1 MLPKIIWLY
10 LQSNML
16 VYLIFT
22 HPLDEE
28 EGDEEGETE
37 VEKSEAEPEEPEP
50 EDKKTEEDVT
60 PRRSGRALRQ
70 RVSTPYHDQHT
81 DAEDERSEGESSKR
95 AVKKRVATTEQPP
108 VFRRVTR

>member
-1 MLPKIIWLY
+1 M
-10 LQSNML
+10 Q

-28 EGDEEGETE
+28 KGDEEEETE
-37 VEKSEAEPEEPEP
+37 VEKSEAEEPEP

-70 RVSTPYHDQHT
+70 RISTPYHDQQT
-81 DAEDERSEGESSKR
+81 DAEDELSEGESSKR
-95 AVKKRVATTEQPP
+95 AVKNRVATTEQPP

>member
-1 MLPKIIWLY
+1 
-10 LQSNML
+10 ML

-28 EGDEEGETE
+28 EGDEQEETE

-70 RVSTPYHDQHT
+70 RISTPYHDQHT

>member
-1 MLPKIIWLY
+1 
-10 LQSNML
+10 ML

-22 HPLDEE
+22 HTIDEE
-28 EGDEEGETE
+28 EGHEEEETE
-37 VEKSEAEPEEPEP
+37 AEKSEAEPEEPEP

-70 RVSTPYHDQHT
+70 RISTPYHDRDSHDQHT

-95 AVKKRVATTEQPP
+95 AVKKRVETSEQPP
-108 VFRRVTR
+108 AFRRVTR

>member
-1 MLPKIIWLY
+1 
-10 LQSNML
+10 ML

-28 EGDEEGETE
+28 EGDEEEETE

-70 RVSTPYHDQHT
+70 RISTPYHDQHT
-81 DAEDERSEGESSKR
+81 DAEDEQSEGESSKI
-95 AVKKRVATTEQPP
+95 AVKKRVDTTEQPP
-108 VFRRVTR
+108 AFRRVTR